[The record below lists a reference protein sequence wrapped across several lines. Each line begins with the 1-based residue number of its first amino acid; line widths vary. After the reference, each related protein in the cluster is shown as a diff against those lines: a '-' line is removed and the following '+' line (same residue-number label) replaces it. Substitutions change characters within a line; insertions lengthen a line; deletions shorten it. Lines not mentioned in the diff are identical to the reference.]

1 MKSLEISEVVKRSG
15 LPASTLR
22 YYESLGLIESSGRRG
37 LKRLFNP
44 SVLERLDIISLSR
57 WAGFTLDEIG
67 DWFGRDGR
75 VAIDKAQLVQK
86 ADEVEARATQM
97 RALSKIIRHTSQCP
111 EENHLECDNFRKLM
125 KIARRHRPTKEA
137 TTKVR

>member
-1 MKSLEISEVVKRSG
+1 MRSLEISEVAKRTG

-57 WAGFTLDEIG
+57 WAGFSLDEIG
-67 DWFGRDGR
+67 DWFGRDGK
-75 VAIDKAQLVQK
+75 VAINKAQLAQK
-86 ADEVEARATQM
+86 ADEVEARAAQM

-111 EENHLECDNFRKLM
+111 ENNHLECENFRKLM
-125 KIARRHRPTKEA
+125 KIARRYRPARGMKN
-137 TTKVR
+137 R